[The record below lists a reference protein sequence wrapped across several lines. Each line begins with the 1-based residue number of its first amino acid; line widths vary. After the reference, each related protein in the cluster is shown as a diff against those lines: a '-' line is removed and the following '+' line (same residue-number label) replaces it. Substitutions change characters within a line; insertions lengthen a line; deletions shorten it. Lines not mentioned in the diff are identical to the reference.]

1 VDPFAE
7 IPDIGI
13 QVLLVVRS
21 RYPIYSGTRL
31 PPQPAERP
39 LERCVVHVVQQGRE
53 ADLARTSC
61 HLIHPSEFG
70 WQRYP
75 ALRPVSRRPSQ
86 VPRGSGSYLELARFL
101 RRCHQ
106 TYTPIRHPVS
116 AQPAAPVVPCHRPPS
131 ATRPK
136 DPTGLPKFRRVPFMH
151 EMAFDPGRAAVPRI
165 SALFVLPSSY
175 RTDSASAMLDI
186 SWLIPIPCMIAVY
199 ASDRPLPTACLQH
212 SLPGGSLHLTRAG
225 LPPAGPRQ
233 LRLAHPTSPRSPL
246 SVAL

>member
-1 VDPFAE
+1 MRVAPRPKAVAEPKKVDFVDGTQHLSDRTLDDLVFEHEYTEGPPPTIGFRDVGATYRLRPVAPGVNPFAE

-13 QVLLVVRS
+13 QVLLVVRN
-21 RYPIYSGTRL
+21 RHPIYSGTRL

-61 HLIHPSEFG
+61 HLIHPGEFG
-70 WQRYP
+70 WQRCP
-75 ALRPVSRRPSQ
+75 ALCPVSRRPSQ
-86 VPRGSGSYLELARFL
+86 IPRGSGSYLELARFL

-116 AQPAAPVVPCHRPPS
+116 AQPAASVVPCHRPPS
-131 ATRPK
+131 ATEPK

-165 SALFVLPSSY
+165 SAPFVLPSSC
-175 RTDSASAMLDI
+175 RTDSASAM
-186 SWLIPIPCMIAVY
+186 
-199 ASDRPLPTACLQH
+199 
-212 SLPGGSLHLTRAG
+212 
-225 LPPAGPRQ
+225 
-233 LRLAHPTSPRSPL
+233 
-246 SVAL
+246 